1 MQKARVEIWQA
12 LLKNQIFLS
21 KHANISVVDSDSLTY
36 NEFTKLVALL
46 AEYMKEIGPQM
57 GDMQ

>member
-1 MQKARVEIWQA
+1 MEIWQA